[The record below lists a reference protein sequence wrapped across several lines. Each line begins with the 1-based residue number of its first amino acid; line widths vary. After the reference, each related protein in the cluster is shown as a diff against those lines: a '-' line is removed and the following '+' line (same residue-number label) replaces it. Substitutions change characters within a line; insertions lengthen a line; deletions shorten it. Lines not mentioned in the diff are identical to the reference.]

1 MVMMLIGNRLMS
13 DFFEI
18 DFLDVELK
26 QMIPM
31 VGLFSFPFFER
42 FRDGTNPQAGQPVSP
57 RFVVAQFIA
66 RSCANCR

>member
-26 QMIPM
+26 QMEGNLDEQTD
-31 VGLFSFPFFER
+31 VG
-42 FRDGTNPQAGQPVSP
+42 V
-57 RFVVAQFIA
+57 
-66 RSCANCR
+66 